1 MIVQAPV
8 RLLAGVLDEH
18 REQFWKEHQF
28 SVLGT
33 RSQFPVLWDILRD
46 WRSFAYPGLMTE

>member
-1 MIVQAPV
+1 VIVQAPV